1 MKRKR
6 GALEFKGRFATVY
19 RLKVKGERLEA

>member
-6 GALEFKGRFATVY
+6 GALEFRGRLLGKLQFRGRHGVPTV
-19 RLKVKGERLEA
+19 